1 MDLHVPRGAVTVG
14 YDGSDPSDKALRWA
28 VGLAEL
34 DRRPVFLV
42 HAYEQ
47 LPWVYS
53 PTGVVL
59 TPLEVREV
67 TQKQAEETIEKGRL
81 AAQDLAPDLEV
92 SVAVSSLDARDLLA
106 AAAPQSSLLVVGAR
120 GHSRMTDL
128 LIGSVSAWISRHA
141 PCPVV
146 VVRPAS
152 PERAQ
157 QRIVVGADGTAVSA
171 AALEFAFAQASLRAL
186 PLTVAH
192 CFSEPFAG
200 GYGLTGL
207 PDEDLEGLPSERL
220 AVAESVA
227 GLKEKYVDVE
237 VDVQLGRGPAT
248 AYLTR
253 ASEDASLVVVGS
265 RRRTG
270 VASVVS
276 RSVSRTVVEHA
287 ACTVAVVPSS
297 VAREE

>member
-106 AAAPQSSLLVVGAR
+106 AAAPSPPCWS
-120 GHSRMTDL
+120 
-128 LIGSVSAWISRHA
+128 WA
-141 PCPVV
+141 P
-146 VVRPAS
+146 
-152 PERAQ
+152 
-157 QRIVVGADGTAVSA
+157 G
-171 AALEFAFAQASLRAL
+171 
-186 PLTVAH
+186 
-192 CFSEPFAG
+192 
-200 GYGLTGL
+200 
-207 PDEDLEGLPSERL
+207 
-220 AVAESVA
+220 
-227 GLKEKYVDVE
+227 
-237 VDVQLGRGPAT
+237 AT
-248 AYLTR
+248 A
-253 ASEDASLVVVGS
+253 G
-265 RRRTG
+265 
-270 VASVVS
+270 
-276 RSVSRTVVEHA
+276 
-287 ACTVAVVPSS
+287 
-297 VAREE
+297 